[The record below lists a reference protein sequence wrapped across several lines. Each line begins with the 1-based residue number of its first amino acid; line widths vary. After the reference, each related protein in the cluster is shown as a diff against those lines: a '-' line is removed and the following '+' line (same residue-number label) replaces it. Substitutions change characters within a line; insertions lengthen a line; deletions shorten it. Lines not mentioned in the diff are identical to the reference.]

1 MNNLNFIEL
10 TTERLVLRKLIPEDA
25 PQILFLRSDE
35 DVNKFI
41 KRKPMSSLELAKQFI
56 EDRNKDISQ
65 KIIYYWGITLK
76 NNPQLIGTICFWN
89 LSDNKTYAEIGYD
102 LMPEF
107 QHKGIM
113 NEAFK
118 EVILFGI
125 ETLKLHKI
133 EAYTQYKNES
143 SIKLLLKNKFILQKD
158 KREEGFPDNRIYLL
172 EIFSSEVK

>member
-1 MNNLNFIEL
+1 MNNTNYIEL
-10 TTERLVLRKLIPEDA
+10 TTERLALRKLILEDA

-35 DVNKFI
+35 DVNKYI
-41 KRKPMSSLELAKQFI
+41 KRKPMSSLKLAKQFI

-65 KIIYYWGITLK
+65 KNIYYWGITLK
-76 NNPQLIGTICFWN
+76 SNPQLIGTICFWN
-89 LSDNKTYAEIGYD
+89 LSYDKIYAEIGYD

-118 EVILFGI
+118 EVIQFGVK
-125 ETLKLHKI
+125 TLKLHKI
-133 EAYTQYKNES
+133 EAFTQYKNEG
-143 SIKLLLKNKFILQKD
+143 SIKLLLKNNFKLQKN

-172 EIFSSEVK
+172 E